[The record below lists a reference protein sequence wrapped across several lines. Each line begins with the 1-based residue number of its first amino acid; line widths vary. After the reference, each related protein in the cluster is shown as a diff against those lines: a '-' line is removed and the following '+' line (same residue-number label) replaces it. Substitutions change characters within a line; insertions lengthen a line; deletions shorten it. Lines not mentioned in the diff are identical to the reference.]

1 MKERLKITS
10 ILDSKKFYAM
20 DESSIKAFL
29 VADACELCPKL
40 VKPDFGDDPEIE
52 AAHNYELKAEY
63 LLLDSYYNKHGKVE
77 AALVWSRNN
86 GAELHNYK
94 VIKE

>member
-1 MKERLKITS
+1 MKEGLKITGV
-10 ILDSKKFYAM
+10 LNFKKFSTM
-20 DESSIKAFL
+20 GEPSIKAFL
-29 VADACELCPKL
+29 LADANKLCSELVRL
-40 VKPDFGDDPEIE
+40 DFDDDPEIE

-63 LLLDSYYNKHGKVE
+63 ILLDSYYNKHGKVE
-77 AALVWSRNN
+77 ASLVWSRNN